1 MNNFIE
7 YFYNMKIDKII
18 YNDKYYSFLYNNY
31 FYRLYIVDDNVYI
44 NNVVSINK
52 EMLNNT
58 LVSEIIANKDKEYI
72 SYYNGYMYVLI
83 KIYVN
88 VNKRVTM
95 EEISALS
102 NSLYRDKMSVNWG
115 ILW

>member
-7 YFYNMKIDKII
+7 FFYNMKIDKII

-52 EMLNNT
+52 EMLNNIMHIMENKTESLIT
-58 LVSEIIANKDKEYI
+58 LKKQYNTIIQYK
-72 SYYNGYMYVLI
+72 
-83 KIYVN
+83 
-88 VNKRVTM
+88 
-95 EEISALS
+95 
-102 NSLYRDKMSVNWG
+102 
-115 ILW
+115 